1 MVLFHRGLYYFYTT
15 SSFLLHLEFLKSN
28 VYLLIVEGGVGMNNR
43 MKITPCACVSHDD
56 QSGRLQIEL
65 ELPGV
70 DKKDISLEMRK
81 DSFCVSAPRGE
92 DTEYSGCFMLAHEV
106 MPDKTE
112 AKYESGLLQ
121 IFAPMKDWEHKVNV
135 TVQ

>member
-1 MVLFHRGLYYFYTT
+1 
-15 SSFLLHLEFLKSN
+15 
-28 VYLLIVEGGVGMNNR
+28 MNNR
-43 MKITPCACVSHDD
+43 IKVTPCACVSHDEKE
-56 QSGRLQIEL
+56 GRLSIEM

-70 DKKDISLEMRK
+70 DKKDILLEMRK
-81 DSFCVSAPRGE
+81 DSFCVIAPRGE

-106 MPDKTE
+106 IPDKTE
-112 AKYESGLLQ
+112 AKYESGLLR